1 MLDFSKIEPDKMTD
15 MLLLLS
21 DFSEDQNPEKIL
33 EFSFNKFKSS
43 KNVDEKLNY
52 LEMMLLAAKSLKKDL
67 KKSKLL

>member
-33 EFSFNKFKSS
+33 EFSFNKYKAS
-43 KNVDEKLNY
+43 NDVGEKLNY
-52 LEMMLLAAKSLKKDL
+52 LEMMLLATKSLKKEL
-67 KKSKLL
+67 KNK

>member
-33 EFSFNKFKSS
+33 EFSFNKYKSS
-43 KNVDEKLNY
+43 KNDDEKLNY
-52 LEMMLLAAKSLKKDL
+52 LEMILLAAKSIKKELKK
-67 KKSKLL
+67 K